1 MGKYNP
7 NVSFDVPVVNL
18 PTAEPIKR
26 TDAGS
31 DITINIPDIA
41 KASQKAQEAALEKQ
55 YDAGLNDYARR
66 VNEIAEGHRQ
76 GQYDVS
82 TAEMYTRALDD
93 EYLVRGYKASDLY
106 KIRDK
111 FDGGVRA
118 IETDRQKLMVKHE
131 QERRLKYFD
140 SFREEYGMP
149 EATDEEIETITSNVE
164 GLMRDVHKYQAYAG
178 NKELSKEEQDRF
190 KQAADVSAE
199 RLSTVEA
206 VMHMYGIV
214 NDPQFHGQQLT
225 PGLKSNVLNQM
236 AKTLQ
241 SQGFGYRDAHII
253 ANKVFRDGGFD
264 YAFSEEFKTLKAN
277 DEYLKQ
283 AISVMKNTTLIDV
296 TSKSPTLKTML
307 AIGGGDEVLRQF
319 AGSGEGLAMIQ
330 QAVGEVANANGKMS
344 TVSLS
349 DAGKATNIIF
359 NNQYQPQTIC
369 DIAHTNM
376 CNKAENDVIVPL
388 DTLNAE
394 DLKTDIYNIGQVIK
408 VLEDPKKLARLSEG
422 VKAKNK
428 ESIEVLRFAKAAAEG
443 HQFAKDN
450 NDFSR
455 DVAALAESFQQ
466 NRLVVD
472 SNGMLRLT
480 QGTEGFLQTAGNF
493 FGYEGTR
500 QQIERVNAALEKLTP
515 AQRAGA
521 LMSASGGV
529 IRGWDMEKEKL
540 VNTANRLFSGYI
552 KEGASMLGSFVTGE
566 VLPKIPEHMVG
577 KGVVNT
583 LQKISDADIG
593 FYNEDIHK
601 PNIPA
606 KAPFTGEETSAA
618 GKVSNNATVGGAS
631 LVPTDTL
638 SAQALRQ
645 YADRLEASVNSIKQ
659 SGANTEEGKLERD
672 MQLVQQARALADSLE
687 GFTGEEMQVSS
698 KVSNKSKIAGA
709 HVDEFA
715 LAPEQTDTGSEIP
728 LEVEE
733 DVEYA
738 VRPETVETFVTDEYT
753 TKFKSDEDREEFSRW
768 FNAKKEAGE
777 ILEEDAG
784 VDYDYVGF
792 YNDPDTDKSLTAETH
807 FPDKYKK
814 PAHDTFSVE
823 SIYAKG
829 KDKALAGEW
838 VYGEYV
844 PSEAGA
850 NKLFRKK
857 LRLEEQ
863 LEQLPKT
870 SKEYKELKKYIKQ
883 LDEWISNSYDKRRH
897 EARKRIKER
906 ADAKAKK
913 A

>member
-41 KASQKAQEAALEKQ
+41 KASRKAQEAALEKQ

-93 EYLVRGYKASDLY
+93 EYLVQGYKASDLY

-118 IETDRQKLMVKHE
+118 IETERQKLMVKHE

-149 EATDEEIETITSNVE
+149 EATDEEIETITTNVE
-164 GLMRDVHKYQAYAG
+164 GLMKDVHKYQAYAG

-190 KQAADVSAE
+190 KQAANVSAE

-241 SQGFGYRDAHII
+241 TQGFGYRDAHII
-253 ANKVFRDGGFD
+253 ANKVFRDSGFD

-319 AGSGEGLAMIQ
+319 AGSGEGLLMIQ
-330 QAVGEVANANGKMS
+330 KAVGEVANASGKMS

-376 CNKAENDVIVPL
+376 CNKAENDVIIPL

-422 VKAKNK
+422 VKARNK
-428 ESIEVLRFAKAAAEG
+428 DSLEVLRFAKAAAEG
-443 HQFAKDN
+443 HMFAEGDKA
-450 NDFSR
+450 FSR
-455 DVAALAESFQQ
+455 DVKALAGSFQQ

-472 SNGMLRLT
+472 PNGMLRLT
-480 QGTEGFLQTAGNF
+480 KGTEGFLQTAGDF

-521 LMSASGGV
+521 LVSASGGV
-529 IRGWDMEKEKL
+529 IRGWNMEDEKL

-552 KEGASMLGSFVTGE
+552 KEGASMLGSFVTDKMLPGMPKLFDDKEPQTFNQTSEQLQQQLDARMAADRVDVFTKNPKDPNTPVFNPPVNERTKDLNKTAEETRRVIEKSSAELMKDVDALMKSRFGGTESIQLRQQLGE
-566 VLPKIPEHMVG
+566 KFKEFQEVMNEALKIADLKYQLEKTYQEEAELYKTFPEIDKKYDTQRAMYSAEELDHIEQQDRV
-577 KGVVNT
+577 
-583 LQKISDADIG
+583 
-593 FYNEDIHK
+593 
-601 PNIPA
+601 
-606 KAPFTGEETSAA
+606 FTGEETSAA
-618 GKVSNNATVGGAS
+618 GKVSNKSAVGGANLIANYKVEDLLS
-631 LVPTDTL
+631 NSNLDIEMIADIVTSIESSGKANAVSKAGARGLMQLMPDTFEDIAYRYDLDDTDPFDPAVNTIAGKIYLAEMAKRFDDDIEKVLAAYNWGPTRL
-638 SAQALRQ
+638 SKA
-645 YADRLEASVNSIKQ
+645 IKKY
-659 SGANTEEGKLERD
+659 GNKWKEHLPEETEEYLMKFNNIL
-672 MQLVQQARALADSLE
+672 
-687 GFTGEEMQVSS
+687 S
-698 KVSNKSKIAGA
+698 K
-709 HVDEFA
+709 
-715 LAPEQTDTGSEIP
+715 GS
-728 LEVEE
+728 
-733 DVEYA
+733 
-738 VRPETVETFVTDEYT
+738 
-753 TKFKSDEDREEFSRW
+753 W
-768 FNAKKEAGE
+768 
-777 ILEEDAG
+777 
-784 VDYDYVGF
+784 
-792 YNDPDTDKSLTAETH
+792 
-807 FPDKYKK
+807 
-814 PAHDTFSVE
+814 
-823 SIYAKG
+823 
-829 KDKALAGEW
+829 
-838 VYGEYV
+838 
-844 PSEAGA
+844 
-850 NKLFRKK
+850 
-857 LRLEEQ
+857 
-863 LEQLPKT
+863 
-870 SKEYKELKKYIKQ
+870 
-883 LDEWISNSYDKRRH
+883 
-897 EARKRIKER
+897 
-906 ADAKAKK
+906 
-913 A
+913 